1 MGSGRSMR
9 NPFDVQPMPIPHILI
24 ALFVVAIWSFNFI
37 AIKVGLAEL
46 PPIFMAAVRFALT
59 ALPAVFF
66 IKPPA
71 APFWRVTAY
80 GMLVF
85 ALQFGLLFYGMA
97 IGMSAAVGALALQL
111 SVFVTIGL
119 AWAFRGE
126 RMTSLQFAGAVVSAL
141 GLVVIATHT
150 GGDLTLA
157 GLLFGLAAAA
167 CWGAGNIVGK
177 SLGKVDMLALV
188 VWSSLAAPLPL
199 FALSYMVEGPQRIA
213 HGVQNVSWLGIGA
226 VAYIVYASTHVG
238 YSLWAWL
245 MARHPAGMVAPFT
258 LLGPVVAALFS
269 AWLLGE
275 TFPGWKIGAGLLVL
289 AGLLVNVFGGRMLA
303 LMRPRAVAS

>member
-1 MGSGRSMR
+1 
-9 NPFDVQPMPIPHILI
+9 MPISHILV
-24 ALFVVAIWSFNFI
+24 ALSVMVIWSFNFI

-80 GMLVF
+80 GILVF
-85 ALQFGLLFYGMA
+85 ALQFGLLFCGMVA
-97 IGMSAAVGALALQL
+97 GMSAAVAALALQL

-119 AWAFRGE
+119 AWALRGE
-126 RMTSLQFAGAVVSAL
+126 RMTPLQLAGAGISAL
-141 GLVVIATHT
+141 GLVVIAANT

-157 GLLFGLAAAA
+157 GLLLGLAAAA

-177 SLGKVDMLALV
+177 SIGKVDMLALI

-199 FALSYMVEGPQRIA
+199 LLLSLLIEGPQRIA
-213 HGVQNVSWLGIGA
+213 YGVQHVSWLGIGA

-238 YSLWAWL
+238 YSVWAWL

-258 LLGPVVAALFS
+258 LLGPVLAAVFS

-275 TFPGWKIGAGLLVL
+275 TFPAWKIGAGLLVL
-289 AGLLVNVFGGRMLA
+289 AGLLVNVFGGRVMA
-303 LMRPRAVAS
+303 LLRPSPSPRPSPASGRGRNS